1 MKAVTFGL
9 SSKGYGN
16 PLQYSCL
23 GNPMDRGAWW
33 ATVHGVAERDTHDLV
48 TKQQLKDVQF
58 SRQRL
63 RRQVGRWEKG
73 LQAEETLRTTPRKK
87 THDKLK
93 ELRDC

>member
-1 MKAVTFGL
+1 MKAVAFGL
-9 SSKGYGN
+9 SSKGCGN
-16 PLQYSCL
+16 PFQYSCL

-63 RRQVGRWEKG
+63 QEAGW
-73 LQAEETLRTTPRKK
+73 
-87 THDKLK
+87 
-93 ELRDC
+93 